1 VAQRTMDKSSPL
13 SDILLITHDLEQQQL
28 ARRTLGNEGFRV
40 HTAPKWQTAV
50 ALTRESRP
58 GLILVDFGLP
68 GIDGNLLAARL
79 QGLPGLEE
87 TPIVALISE
96 GQDVLAAVCSGQ
108 IQKPLRPRELSAG
121 VKRFLAEDMSP
132 LTEAERVEQLCQLVH
147 AATDQLEKH
156 VLLLEAKERRLREAN
171 RLRANFL
178 TNVSRELRT
187 PLTLIS
193 GYVTLLQSMIPQLDI
208 EDIPLPLDEMIKGL
222 AQGTKR
228 MNTVVHEL
236 MRVSRIVTGDVNLAI
251 GPTRIGSLIAATLN
265 DLADQERD
273 AVRLGNL
280 DRLPLIQADG
290 VQIRL
295 ALRNVLT
302 HLLGII
308 PSSGSIMI
316 DGEFEQDIVIVS
328 MQGTGIR
335 IDPAEQDMLFDRLY
349 PVRPDTDADSQP
361 AADKSLGFGLA
372 VAYGIV
378 QAHNGRIWIEST
390 GQGEQARST
399 FYLLLPIVA

>member
-1 VAQRTMDKSSPL
+1 MEKSSLL
-13 SDILLITHDLEQQQL
+13 SDILLITHDLEHQQL
-28 ARRTLGNEGFRV
+28 VRRTLGSDGFRV

-58 GLILVDFGLP
+58 GLILVDFDLP
-68 GIDGNLLAARL
+68 GVDGNLLAARL

-87 TPIVALISE
+87 TPIVALTRE
-96 GQDVLAAVCSGQ
+96 GQEVLAAVCSGQ
-108 IQKPLRPRELSAG
+108 IQKPLSPCELSAE
-121 VKRFLAEDMSP
+121 VRRFLAQDISP
-132 LTEAERVEQLCQLVH
+132 LTETERVEQLCQLVH
-147 AATDQLEKH
+147 AATDQLEKQ
-156 VLLLEAKERRLREAN
+156 VFQLEAKERRLREAN
-171 RLRANFL
+171 RLRASFL

-193 GYVTLLQSMIPQLDI
+193 GYVTLLQSMIPQLDT
-208 EDIPLPLDEMIKGL
+208 EDVLLPLDEMIEGL
-222 AQGTKR
+222 AQGTRR

-236 MRVSRIVTGDVNLAI
+236 IRVSRIVTGDVNLAI
-251 GPTRIGSLIAATLN
+251 GPTRIGSLVSATLN

-273 AVRLGNL
+273 VVQLGNL

-308 PSSGSIMI
+308 PPGGLIII

-335 IDPAEQDMLFDRLY
+335 IDPAEQDLLFDRLY
-349 PVRPDTDADSQP
+349 PVRRHTDTAGWPADE
-361 AADKSLGFGLA
+361 KSLGFGLA

-390 GQGEQARST
+390 GEGEQVRST